1 MARLLTDGE
10 IAMLVQERK
19 PLPSNW
25 RRLLALRTKGA
36 HQEFEIP
43 VTGGEGHAFRL
54 VARRNSRNPLD
65 FSVILMFVDGD
76 ETARLRRNNGAHASD
91 HANKWERDNG
101 IAAWL
106 IERGSFHRH
115 FATERYQAEGF
126 IIDGYAEPADDYH
139 DFPGAVDDMLRQ
151 CGFTE
156 PDGST
161 PRLGLGDAL

>member
-1 MARLLTDGE
+1 MARLLTDEE

-25 RRLLALRTKGA
+25 RLLLALRAKGA
-36 HQEFEIP
+36 HEEFEIP
-43 VTGGEGHAFRL
+43 VIGEAGHAFRL

-76 ETARLRRNNGAHASD
+76 EAVRLRRNNGAHASD

-115 FATERYQAEGF
+115 LATERYQAEGYT
-126 IIDGYAEPADDYH
+126 IDGYAEPTEDYR
-139 DFPGAVDDMLRQ
+139 DFRGAVDDTMRE

-156 PDGST
+156 PDGSI
-161 PRLGLGDAL
+161 PQLGDGGGL